1 MDRLAQLRRVW
12 LSITG
17 RMMLGIFLIHIP
29 LTPLL
34 FYGIMLIVERS
45 FESQFIDRVRNDTL
59 LYSKLLIPAVE
70 DQNIQE
76 QTSILYDTQISGD
89 VIFAEFLNSD
99 DATVRANTNGSK
111 EKIVFQEDF
120 YFGEHA
126 DHIYFIAVH
135 LFSNL
140 DGRSL
145 GSLKLGFDELSVREQ
160 INAAYGY
167 GSFIAS
173 CYIVL
178 SILLA
183 IFFGRFLI
191 RPVSF
196 LRNLATSIAAGD
208 HSVEF
213 HVDTNISELQSLAE
227 DLEIMHQ
234 SLIGKQ
240 REILDRELRLE
251 AILNNAGEGI
261 VTIDETGIIQSFN
274 LAAESIFGYTADQI
288 LGRNVS
294 VLMSLPHREPHN
306 DYIEEY
312 LRTDIGKIIGTG
324 QRVQARCKDGQIIP
338 IYLTVSKVLE
348 GQNISFTGIMRDLS
362 GEEKKD
368 AELKQL
374 SRAVEQSPVSI
385 MITNAAG
392 TIEYVNPCFY
402 EITGYREDEVLGEN
416 PRFLSSGQA
425 SKENY
430 QEMWGTISKGGI
442 WRGIFQNEK
451 KNGDPFWLSSTICPV
466 RDQEGEITHYISI
479 NEDIT
484 DAREKES
491 MLTQA
496 MKLEAIGR
504 MTDGIS
510 HDFNNLLTVIRGNL
524 RFLKQDMTAG
534 NEDHKELIDDALS
547 AAQDGTDLI
556 KRLLAFSRRQ
566 ELDVHTM
573 NINNSLIAM
582 ERIIQRS
589 VPEVSIRLELDNE
602 IGNVLVDT
610 NRLESAVLNMVTN
623 ARDAMPDGGNIVIST
638 AEEKVNMTKRDG
650 DLTPGN
656 YVVLTVTDDGIGM
669 NDETRRRAIEPFFTT
684 KTIET
689 GTGLGLTMV
698 SDFVLQCGGKLHI
711 NSVPDKGTSIK
722 LLFPSVDA
730 EADLI
735 IETDVNDDLPTGEET
750 ILVVEDRENVRRFA
764 CRSLNY
770 LGYQTLEAE
779 NATVAMKLL
788 QQHEQIDLLF
798 TDVVMPG
805 DTNGRELAN
814 IAMKTWPNM
823 KVLLTTGMEPEDD
836 KKITSPEDIPL
847 LAKPYSSEQLA
858 RRIRVVLDA
867 EVVN

>member
-1 MDRLAQLRRVW
+1 MDRLEQLKRVW

-17 RMMLGIFLIHIP
+17 RMILGIFMVHIP

-45 FESQFIDRVRNDTL
+45 FESQFIDQVRNNTR
-59 LYSKLLIPAVE
+59 LYSELLEPAVE
-70 DQNIQE
+70 DQDTENLV
-76 QTSILYDTQISGD
+76 SFLYETQFSGD
-89 VIFAEFLNSD
+89 VIFAEFLNND
-99 DATVRANTNGSK
+99 DTTIRPDTNGSGK
-111 EKIVFQEDF
+111 EIAFREDF
-120 YFGEHA
+120 SFGEHA
-126 DHIYFIAVH
+126 DQTYFIAVQ
-135 LFSNL
+135 LFSNA

-145 GSLKLGFDELSVREQ
+145 GTLRLGYDELPVQGQ
-160 INAAYGY
+160 INAAYRF
-167 GSFIAS
+167 GSIIAS
-173 CYIVL
+173 CYIVF

-191 RPVSF
+191 QPVSS
-196 LRNLATSIAAGD
+196 LRNMATSIAAGD

-213 HVDTNISELQSLAE
+213 HVNTNISDLKSLAE

-261 VTIDETGIIQSFN
+261 VTIDQTGIIQSFN

-294 VLMSLPHREPHN
+294 VLMPLPHSETHN
-306 DYIEEY
+306 DYLEEY
-312 LRTDIGKIIGTG
+312 LRTGVAKVIGTG
-324 QRVQARCKDGQIIP
+324 QRVQARRKDGELIP
-338 IYLTVSKVLE
+338 IYLTVSRVLE
-348 GQNISFTGIMRDLS
+348 GQNMSFTGIMRDLS

-368 AELKQL
+368 AELQQL
-374 SRAVEQSPVSI
+374 LRAVEQSPVSI
-385 MITNAAG
+385 MITNAEG
-392 TIEYVNPCFY
+392 NIEYVNPRFY
-402 EITGYREDEVLGEN
+402 QLTGYREDEVLGEN

-425 SKENY
+425 SKEIY
-430 QEMWGTISKGGI
+430 KELWGTISKGGI
-442 WRGIFQNEK
+442 WRGVFQNEK

-466 RDQEGEITHYISI
+466 RDQEGEITNYISI

-491 MLTQA
+491 MLAQA

-524 RFLKQDMTAG
+524 RFLKEDMTG
-534 NEDHKELIDDALS
+534 ENEDHKELIEDALS

-566 ELDVHTM
+566 ELDVQTM
-573 NINNSLIAM
+573 NINNSLVAM

-589 VPEVSIRLELDNE
+589 VPEIGIRLELDNE

-638 AEEKVNMTKRDG
+638 TEETVNKTKRDG

-669 NDETRRRAIEPFFTT
+669 NEETRRRAIEPFFTT

-711 NSVPDKGTSIK
+711 KSALDKGTSIK

-735 IETDVNDDLPTGEET
+735 IEIDVNDDLPTGEET

-764 CRSLNY
+764 CRTLDR
-770 LGYQTLEAE
+770 LGYETREAE
-779 NATVAMKLL
+779 NAAEAMKLL
-788 QQHEQIDLLF
+788 QQGQQIDLLF

-805 DTNGRELAN
+805 DTNGRELAH
-814 IAMKTWPNM
+814 IAMKTWPDM
-823 KVLLTTGMEPEDD
+823 KVLLTTGMEPENDQE
-836 KKITSPEDIPL
+836 IRSPEEIPL
-847 LAKPYSSEQLA
+847 LQKPYSSEQLA

-867 EVVN
+867 EVKN

>member
-1 MDRLAQLRRVW
+1 MVRLEKLKRLW

-17 RMMLGIFLIHIP
+17 RMILGIFIIHIL

-45 FESQFIDRVRNDTL
+45 FESQFIDQVRNNTL
-59 LYSKLLIPAVE
+59 LYSELLRPAVE
-70 DQNIQE
+70 VQ
-76 QTSILYDTQISGD
+76 DTQKQASFLYETQVSGD

-99 DATVRANTNGSK
+99 DTTIRAETDGTE
-111 EKIVFQEDF
+111 EKIVFRED
-120 YFGEHA
+120 YSFGEHA
-126 DHIYFIAVH
+126 DQTYFIAVQ
-135 LFSNL
+135 LFSNV

-145 GSLKLGFDELSVREQ
+145 GTLRLGYDELSVQEQ
-160 INAAYGY
+160 INAAYRY

-173 CYIVL
+173 CYIVF
-178 SILLA
+178 SIFLA
-183 IFFGRFLI
+183 IFFGRFLV
-191 RPVSF
+191 RPVSS

-213 HVDTNISELQSLAE
+213 HVNTNISELTCLAE

-274 LAAESIFGYTADQI
+274 LAAESIFGYTAEQI

-294 VLMSLPHREPHN
+294 VLMSSPHSETHN
-306 DYIEEY
+306 DYLEEY
-312 LRTDIGKIIGTG
+312 FRTDIAKIIGTG
-324 QRVQARCKDGQIIP
+324 RRVQARRKDGDLIP
-338 IYLTVSKVLE
+338 IYLAVSKVQV

-368 AELKQL
+368 VELQQL

-385 MITNAAG
+385 IITNAAG
-392 TIEYVNPCFY
+392 NIEYVNPRFY
-402 EITGYREDEVLGEN
+402 HVTGYREDEVLGKN
-416 PRFLSSGQA
+416 PRFLSSGQG
-425 SKENY
+425 STETHK
-430 QEMWGTISKGGI
+430 EMWETISKGGI
-442 WRGIFQNEK
+442 WRGVFQNKK
-451 KNGDPFWLSSTICPV
+451 KNGDPFWHSSTICPV
-466 RDQEGEITHYISI
+466 RDQEGEITQYISI

-484 DAREKES
+484 DARMKES

-524 RFLKQDMTAG
+524 RFLKQDMISED
-534 NEDHKELIDDALS
+534 EDHKELIEDALS

-566 ELDVHTM
+566 ELDVQTV

-582 ERIIQRS
+582 ERIIKRS
-589 VPEVSIRLELDNE
+589 VPEISIRLELDDE

-610 NRLESAVLNMVTN
+610 NRLDSTVLNMVTN

-638 AEEKVNMTKRDG
+638 REETVNKTKRDS

-684 KTIET
+684 KTIEA

-698 SDFVLQCGGKLHI
+698 SDFVQQCGGKLHI
-711 NSVPDKGTSIK
+711 NSAPDKGTSIK
-722 LLFPSVDA
+722 LLFPSV
-730 EADLI
+730 EATDDSI
-735 IETDVNDDLPTGEET
+735 IEIEVNDDLPTGEET

-764 CRSLNY
+764 CLTLNR
-770 LGYQTLEAE
+770 LGYETHEAE

-788 QQHEQIDLLF
+788 QQYQQIDLLF

-805 DTNGRELAN
+805 DTNGRELAH
-814 IAMKTWPNM
+814 IAMKTWPDI
-823 KVLLTTGMEPEDD
+823 KVLLTTGMEPEND
-836 KKITSPEDIPL
+836 KEIRSPEDIPL
-847 LAKPYSSEQLA
+847 LPKPYSSEQLA
-858 RRIRVVLDA
+858 QRIRVVLDA
-867 EVVN
+867 EVTN